1 MWNFKLEVTRTD
13 HFLEEAKR
21 VCEGEAVCEH
31 EAASEPGHMLACL
44 VGKRHEAKS
53 IQCSQFLFQVC
64 CLSVTLSCM
73 HVTIVTTLLYRY
85 KLCRL
90 ET

>member
-53 IQCSQFLFQVC
+53 IQCSQFLFQV
-64 CLSVTLSCM
+64 SSFVM
-73 HVTIVTTLLYRY
+73 HA
-85 KLCRL
+85 
-90 ET
+90 

>member
-64 CLSVTLSCM
+64 CLSVALSIGIVM
-73 HVTIVTTLLYRY
+73 HACHNCHNSSLSI
-85 KLCRL
+85 
-90 ET
+90 